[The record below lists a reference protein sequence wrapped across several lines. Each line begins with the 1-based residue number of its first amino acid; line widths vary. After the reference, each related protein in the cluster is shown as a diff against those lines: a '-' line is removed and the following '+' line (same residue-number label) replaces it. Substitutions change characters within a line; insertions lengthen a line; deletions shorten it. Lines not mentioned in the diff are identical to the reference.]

1 MFIIFIYI
9 RNDDGFLSFNQF
21 LNFASQR
28 QELWC
33 NLSQI
38 RLSMV
43 QRIWNGIKL
52 LDRRKN
58 IQTIKTYRMNHNGKY
73 PPEKCT
79 TRLKHA
85 IYNEC
90 NINTYDY
97 DTELDGITM
106 NDLTTIIIKKYHADY
121 KPSKECF
128 AVKYLSSFTQTPIL
142 HQIDEYYLEYR
153 KQLPQKMNS
162 ARTRSSTGN
171 SSSYCINAG
180 GCVVVGGGGEDSG
193 SGYDTNGSSYVGT
206 ATTPVM
212 NHSILRDS
220 GKKPSTPLHNQL
232 RLSSM
237 MKSSIKNNNNNNIVP
252 LSPANTHTSLT
263 SANIYATRSNAYKTS
278 LQRVEQQNSNYIN
291 LYETIPE
298 NNQDHL

>member
-1 MFIIFIYI
+1 
-9 RNDDGFLSFNQF
+9 
-21 LNFASQR
+21 
-28 QELWC
+28 
-33 NLSQI
+33 
-38 RLSMV
+38 MV

-58 IQTIKTYRMNHNGKY
+58 IQTIKTYRMNHKGKY
-73 PPEKCT
+73 PPEKCSASI
-79 TRLKHA
+79 KHA

-90 NINTYDY
+90 NVNTYDY

-106 NDLTTIIIKKYHADY
+106 NDLTTIIIKKYHPDY
-121 KPSKECF
+121 KTSKECF
-128 AVKYLSSFTQTPIL
+128 AVKYLSSFTQTPII

-153 KQLPQKMNS
+153 KQLPQKINS

-171 SSSYCINAG
+171 SSYCINTG
-180 GCVVVGGGGEDSG
+180 VEDIGNGERNG
-193 SGYDTNGSSYVGT
+193 SSSYVGT

-237 MKSSIKNNNNNNIVP
+237 MKSSIKNKDNIVP

-263 SANIYATRSNAYKTS
+263 SATTYASKGNPYKTS

-298 NNQDHL
+298 INQDHL